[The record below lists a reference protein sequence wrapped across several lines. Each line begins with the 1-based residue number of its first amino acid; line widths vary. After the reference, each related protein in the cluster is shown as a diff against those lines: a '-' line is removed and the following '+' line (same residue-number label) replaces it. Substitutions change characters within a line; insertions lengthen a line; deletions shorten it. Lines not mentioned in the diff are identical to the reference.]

1 MLHMPCA
8 LRPSCADVLYVITCF
23 TCLLAFDSS
32 VPSFL
37 MSLMCPHFLCALRAF
52 IFYVLFVLPLF
63 YVPCGFIFFILLHLP
78 YITLIPSG
86 TFGFLNEKDNP
97 ILSVSQ
103 LGDFSNDQM
112 KFISFAQG
120 IRTMSLQCCYN
131 IFDVE
136 TALQQPYYSQL
147 WHADCHYAD
156 FNWSLRQG
164 IILVKVLRTRLYS
177 SSFSRWFR
185 EVFRSGWHVIYNNIL
200 HVKYTPLSNN
210 FLKYIAKKSPNQL
223 FNKNV
228 CVLGCSITYKKGRQ
242 GKRHERHVRNWKH
255 LKKWKHVRH
264 VKEWRHVRHINK
276 WGGVNKESA

>member
-1 MLHMPCA
+1 MPFVPACLSVSACYVPSFFHVPYALSLFTPPHLFMCLTCLH
-8 LRPSCADVLYVITCF
+8 SF
-23 TCLLAFDSS
+23 TCLTCF
-32 VPSFL
+32 
-37 MSLMCPHFLCALRAF
+37 H
-52 IFYVLFVLPLF
+52 
-63 YVPCGFIFFILLHLP
+63 FFILLHLP

-185 EVFRSGWHVIYNNIL
+185 EVFRSG
-200 HVKYTPLSNN
+200 
-210 FLKYIAKKSPNQL
+210 
-223 FNKNV
+223 
-228 CVLGCSITYKKGRQ
+228 
-242 GKRHERHVRNWKH
+242 
-255 LKKWKHVRH
+255 
-264 VKEWRHVRHINK
+264 
-276 WGGVNKESA
+276 

>member
-1 MLHMPCA
+1 MDFLLLQAKNLKPHRNIDIIFLLFLSFLKNYHLKKIHDSFSTRINSTICSAFNSPLNVCVLNYMLHMPCA

-185 EVFRSGWHVIYNNIL
+185 EVFRSG
-200 HVKYTPLSNN
+200 
-210 FLKYIAKKSPNQL
+210 
-223 FNKNV
+223 
-228 CVLGCSITYKKGRQ
+228 
-242 GKRHERHVRNWKH
+242 
-255 LKKWKHVRH
+255 
-264 VKEWRHVRHINK
+264 
-276 WGGVNKESA
+276 